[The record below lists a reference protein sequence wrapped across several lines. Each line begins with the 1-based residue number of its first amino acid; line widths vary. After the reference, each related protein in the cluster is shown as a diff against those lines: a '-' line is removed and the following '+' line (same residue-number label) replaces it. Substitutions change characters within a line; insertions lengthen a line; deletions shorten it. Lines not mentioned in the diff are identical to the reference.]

1 MDDCIR
7 GLREVANGRGN
18 VTVAQ
23 GLVSTLEAIVR
34 FSPASTETV
43 QAHALIAAVRAFEL
57 RVLTNPLMA
66 RHELELAVLRAC
78 E

>member
-7 GLREVANGRGN
+7 GLREVAAGRGN

-23 GLVSTLEAIVR
+23 GLVSTLDALAR
-34 FSPASTETV
+34 FSPTSSETM
-43 QAHALIAAVRAFEL
+43 QAQALVAAFRAFEL

-66 RHELELAVLRAC
+66 RHELAVLRAC